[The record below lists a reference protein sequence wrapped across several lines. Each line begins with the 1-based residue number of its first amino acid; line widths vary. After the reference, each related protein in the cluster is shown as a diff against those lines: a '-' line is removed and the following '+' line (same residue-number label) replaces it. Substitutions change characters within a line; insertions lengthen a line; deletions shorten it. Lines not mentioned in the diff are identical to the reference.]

1 MPSMIWW
8 TQKFDFIQRHMDG
21 WILTHSENMV
31 KSCSSNCALHG
42 WFTSQNLYIK
52 TAIYEKK
59 KMLFILNSIIPN
71 TVVTK
76 LWWWWWWCKF
86 NHVSLSI
93 KNTKK
98 SEAQAQPQKGQH
110 RHEHHVNSSI
120 NSKSVVPVALRS
132 GSLEFPFWDW
142 LSIERPAPPQWFS
155 MSPSWDARIDSR
167 KGEAKQ

>member
-59 KMLFILNSIIPN
+59 NAIYFEFNNPQHGCDKALVMMMMMQIQSCIP
-71 TVVTK
+71 
-76 LWWWWWWCKF
+76 F
-86 NHVSLSI
+86 HQ
-93 KNTKK
+93 
-98 SEAQAQPQKGQH
+98 EY
-110 RHEHHVNSSI
+110 
-120 NSKSVVPVALRS
+120 
-132 GSLEFPFWDW
+132 
-142 LSIERPAPPQWFS
+142 
-155 MSPSWDARIDSR
+155 
-167 KGEAKQ
+167 